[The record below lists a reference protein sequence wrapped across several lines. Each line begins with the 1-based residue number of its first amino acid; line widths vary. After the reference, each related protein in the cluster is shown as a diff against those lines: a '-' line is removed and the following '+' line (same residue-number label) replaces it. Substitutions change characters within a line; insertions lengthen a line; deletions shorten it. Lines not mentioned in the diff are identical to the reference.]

1 MATIL
6 DTLVAEIVFKGD
18 TKALDNVNQRLKQFS
33 TNLNAMGRK
42 FGLAGGAITAFS
54 GLSLKSF
61 AGFDDALTQ
70 SLAIMEDVSDA
81 IRKDMAK
88 AAKDVALTTRF
99 SAKDAAASYF
109 FLASAG
115 LDAKQSI
122 EALPQVAQ
130 FAQAGMFDMA
140 RATDLLTDAQ
150 SALGL
155 TVKDDV
161 AANMR
166 NMVRVS
172 DTLVAANQKAN
183 ATVQQFSEALT
194 NRAGAALRALGKDV
208 EEGVAVLAAY
218 ADQGEKGQ
226 RAGEQL
232 NIVLRDLQK
241 SALDNRSAF
250 DQAGVTV
257 FDASGEMA
265 NLGEII
271 GDLEDHLAGLSD
283 EQKRV
288 ALTTLGFQ
296 ERSLSSLVTLMGTS
310 DAIRDYE
317 AALRDATGTTQ
328 SVAEKQLQSLAAQFD
343 LLKSHVEVAM
353 INIGGA
359 IAPLV
364 ETLFGPLRAALSW
377 VSGLFESNNRFAR
390 IAAQGVAILGGG
402 LVVLSGVLF
411 GTALAVKGYAF
422 ALTTLK
428 IPQMIATL
436 WNSNF
441 ILSLRF
447 AAIAVTD
454 FAVRL
459 WTSGTAALGRFAT
472 SVRTNAI
479 PALSRFAA
487 TIWTSS
493 VGALKALAT
502 RLTMAGAAMLRFS
515 GRAMA
520 AGIAGVVAFAAS
532 IWTGAVP
539 ALAAFAAGVWA
550 TTVAMLANPVG
561 LIVLGI
567 AALIAALVL
576 LVKHWD
582 TVKRVV
588 RDFFDRYGN
597 YVLAALAVA
606 MPFIG
611 IPLLIARNWSR
622 IVGVVRGIW
631 GTIVGI
637 FRDHWAKI
645 LAVIFPA
652 VGIPILVAQ
661 EWDQIVGIVGGIWSR
676 VYDTVKGWIDA
687 IISFI
692 KEIPNMV
699 TEAVKDIPVVGQV
712 LDVAGGV
719 ADKAKGFLGGIGKV
733 FTGAEGGIVPGPL
746 GRPVPSIIHG
756 GEMVL
761 PVGASRVIAQMLEG
775 FRLGPA
781 ALPQAPH
788 YYGQMYRSSV
798 TNRTVNI
805 NMNEP
810 IVIHTQATDAKG
822 IAQELGEAF
831 QDQIRNVAYDHDGPV
846 ER

>member
-61 AGFDDALTQ
+61 AWFDDALTQ

-81 IRKDMAK
+81 MRKDMVK

-99 SAKDAAASYF
+99 SAKDTAASYF

-122 EALPQVAQ
+122 EALPLVAQ

-140 RATDLLTDAQ
+140 QATDLLTDAQ

-161 AANMR
+161 TVNMQ

-172 DTLVAANQKAN
+172 DTLVQANRQAN

-194 NRAGAALRALGKDV
+194 NRAGAALRDLGKDV

-283 EQKRV
+283 EQRRV

-310 DAIRDYE
+310 DAIREYE
-317 AALRDATGTTQ
+317 AALRNATGTTQ
-328 SVAEKQLQSLAAQFD
+328 LVAEKQLQSLAAKFD

-364 ETLFGPLRAALSW
+364 ETLFGPLSATLSW

-411 GTALAVKGYAF
+411 GTALAVRGYAF

-441 ILSLRF
+441 ILSLRL
-447 AAIAVTD
+447 AAIAVRK

-459 WTSGTAALGRFAT
+459 WTSGTEAFGRFKTAI
-472 SVRTNAI
+472 RTNVI

-487 TIWTSS
+487 TIWASTI
-493 VGALKALAT
+493 GALRALGR
-502 RLTMAGAAMLRFS
+502 RLAMASLTMLRFA
-515 GRAMA
+515 GRAIV
-520 AGIAGVVAFAAS
+520 AGIAGVAAFAAS
-532 IWTGAVP
+532 IWTAAVP

-561 LIVLGI
+561 LIVLAI
-567 AALIAALVL
+567 VALIAALVL

-588 RDFFDRYGN
+588 RDFFDRFGN
-597 YVLAALAVA
+597 YALAALAVVA
-606 MPFIG
+606 PFIAV
-611 IPLLIARNWSR
+611 PLLIAKNWSR
-622 IVGVVRGIW
+622 IV
-631 GTIVGI
+631 
-637 FRDHWAKI
+637 
-645 LAVIFPA
+645 
-652 VGIPILVAQ
+652 
-661 EWDQIVGIVGGIWSR
+661 EIVGGIWSR
-676 VYDTVKGWIDA
+676 VNDTMRGWIEA
-687 IISFI
+687 IIDFVRELPGRVLAI
-692 KEIPNMV
+692 
-699 TEAVKDIPVVGQV
+699 VKDIPGMIADAIR
-712 LDVAGGV
+712 DVPGLGAALEVFTWIAGKV
-719 ADKAKGFLGGIGKV
+719 GKV
-733 FTGAEGGIVPGPL
+733 FTGAEGGVVPGPL
-746 GRPVPSIIHG
+746 GRPGARHYPRRRDGAAPRGFQRPRLDAPRVPAWPRRIAASAAWLRPDVQ
-756 GEMVL
+756 VL
-761 PVGASRVIAQMLEG
+761 G
-775 FRLGPA
+775 
-781 ALPQAPH
+781 
-788 YYGQMYRSSV
+788 
-798 TNRTVNI
+798 
-805 NMNEP
+805 
-810 IVIHTQATDAKG
+810 
-822 IAQELGEAF
+822 
-831 QDQIRNVAYDHDGPV
+831 DQLDGKHQHK
-846 ER
+846 

>member
-42 FGLAGGAITAFS
+42 FVLAGGAITAFS
-54 GLSLKSF
+54 GLFLKSF
-61 AGFDDALTQ
+61 AGFDDALNQ

-81 IRKDMAK
+81 MRKDMAK

-130 FAQAGMFDMA
+130 FAQAGMFNMA
-140 RATDLLTDAQ
+140 QATDLLTDAQ

-155 TVKDDV
+155 TVRDDV

-183 ATVQQFSEALT
+183 ASVQQFSEALT

-250 DQAGVTV
+250 NQAGVTV

-364 ETLFGPLRAALSW
+364 ETLFGPLSATLIW

-411 GTALAVKGYAF
+411 GAALAVRGYAF

-428 IPQMIATL
+428 IPQMIATF

-441 ILSLRF
+441 MVSLRL
-447 AAIAVTD
+447 AAIA
-454 FAVRL
+454 AQGL
-459 WTSGTAALGRFAT
+459 
-472 SVRTNAI
+472 
-479 PALSRFAA
+479 AA

-493 VGALKALAT
+493 VAALRALAT
-502 RLTMAGAAMLRFS
+502 RLAMAGAAMLRFS
-515 GRAMA
+515 GRAIA
-520 AGIAGVVAFAAS
+520 AGIVGVTAFAAS

-567 AALIAALVL
+567 VGLIAALVL

-597 YVLAALAVA
+597 YVLAALAVVA
-606 MPFIG
+606 PFIAV
-611 IPLLIARNWSR
+611 PLLIAKNWSR
-622 IVGVVRGIW
+622 IV
-631 GTIVGI
+631 
-637 FRDHWAKI
+637 
-645 LAVIFPA
+645 
-652 VGIPILVAQ
+652 
-661 EWDQIVGIVGGIWSR
+661 EIVGGIWSR
-676 VYDTVKGWIDA
+676 VNDTVKGWIDA
-687 IISFI
+687 IIALI
-692 KEIPNMV
+692 KELPSRVRDAVKDIPNMV

-719 ADKAKGFLGGIGKV
+719 ADKAKGFLGGIGKAL
-733 FTGAEGGIVPGPL
+733 GLAEGGIVPGPL
-746 GRPVPSIIHG
+746 GRPLLATVHG

-798 TNRTVNI
+798 DNRSVTVNI
-805 NMNEP
+805 TEP
-810 IVIHTQATDAKG
+810 IVIQTQATDAKG
-822 IAQELGEAF
+822 IAQELGEAI

>member
-33 TNLNAMGRK
+33 TNLNAMGRQ

-54 GLSLKSF
+54 GLFLKTF
-61 AGFDDALTQ
+61 AGFDDALNQ
-70 SLAIMEDVSDA
+70 SLAIMGDVSDA
-81 IRKDMAK
+81 MRKNMAQ
-88 AAKDVALTTRF
+88 AAKDVARETRF
-99 SAKDAAASYF
+99 SAKDAAESYF

-140 RATDLLTDAQ
+140 QATDLLTDAQ

-155 TVKDDV
+155 TVRDDV

-353 INIGGA
+353 IDIGGA

-364 ETLFGPLRAALSW
+364 EPLFGPLRATLSW
-377 VSGLFESNNRFAR
+377 ISGLFESNNRFAR

-411 GTALAVKGYAF
+411 GTALAVRGYAF
-422 ALTTLK
+422 TLTSLK
-428 IPQMIATL
+428 FPQMIATL

-441 ILSLRF
+441 MVSLRL
-447 AAIAVTD
+447 AAISAK
-454 FAVRL
+454 
-459 WTSGTAALGRFAT
+459 G
-472 SVRTNAI
+472 
-479 PALSRFAA
+479 FAA

-493 VGALKALAT
+493 VGALKGLVTNLA
-502 RLTMAGAAMLRFS
+502 RASLGMLRFA
-515 GRAMA
+515 GRAIV
-520 AGIAGVVAFAAS
+520 AGISAVITFGAAIWASLIPPLIAATAAVVGF
-532 IWTGAVP
+532 TL
-539 ALAAFAAGVWA
+539 AL
-550 TTVAMLANPVG
+550 LANPVV
-561 LIVLGI
+561 LIVAAIIGAFVALGF
-567 AALIAALVL
+567 
-576 LVKHWD
+576 
-582 TVKRVV
+582 VV
-588 RDFFDRYGN
+588 YK
-597 YVLAALAVA
+597 
-606 MPFIG
+606 
-611 IPLLIARNWSR
+611 
-622 IVGVVRGIW
+622 
-631 GTIVGI
+631 
-637 FRDHWAKI
+637 FRR
-645 LAVIFPA
+645 
-652 VGIPILVAQ
+652 
-661 EWDQIVGIVGGIWSR
+661 QIVGALKDRLELGKGQLAAACRHPIRTRSASR
-676 VYDTVKGWIDA
+676 
-687 IISFI
+687 
-692 KEIPNMV
+692 
-699 TEAVKDIPVVGQV
+699 QV
-712 LDVAGGV
+712 SSSSSATILWARSCGSRTRSRPYSPPCETLSL
-719 ADKAKGFLGGIGKV
+719 GFGKV
-733 FTGAEGGIVPGPL
+733 LA
-746 GRPVPSIIHG
+746 R
-756 GEMVL
+756 
-761 PVGASRVIAQMLEG
+761 
-775 FRLGPA
+775 
-781 ALPQAPH
+781 ALRE
-788 YYGQMYRSSV
+788 RSEV
-798 TNRTVNI
+798 
-805 NMNEP
+805 
-810 IVIHTQATDAKG
+810 
-822 IAQELGEAF
+822 
-831 QDQIRNVAYDHDGPV
+831 
-846 ER
+846 

>member
-1 MATIL
+1 MATVI
-6 DTLVAEIVFKGD
+6 DTLVAQIVFKGD

-61 AGFDDALTQ
+61 AGFDDALNQ

-81 IRKDMAK
+81 MRKDMAQ

-140 RATDLLTDAQ
+140 QATDLLTDAQ

-155 TVKDDV
+155 TVRDDV
-161 AANMR
+161 AANMQ

-241 SALDNRSAF
+241 SVLGNRSAF

-296 ERSLSSLVTLMGTS
+296 ERSLSSLITLLGTS

-317 AALRDATGTTQ
+317 AALRDAAGTTQ
-328 SVAEKQLQSLAAQFD
+328 SVAEKQLQSLSAQFD

-353 INIGGA
+353 IGIGGA

-364 ETLFGPLRAALSW
+364 AFLFGPLSAALSW
-377 VSGLFESNNRFAR
+377 VSGLFESNNWFAR
-390 IAAQGVAILGGG
+390 IAAQGVAILGVGF
-402 LVVLSGVLF
+402 VVLSGVLF
-411 GTALAVKGYAF
+411 GAALAVRGYAF
-422 ALTTLK
+422 ALTSLK

-441 ILSLRF
+441 IASLRL
-447 AAIAVTD
+447 AAIT
-454 FAVRL
+454 VRKFV
-459 WTSGTAALGRFAT
+459 A
-472 SVRTNAI
+472 N
-479 PALSRFAA
+479 LSRARVA
-487 TIWTSS
+487 Q
-493 VGALKALAT
+493 L
-502 RLTMAGAAMLRFS
+502 AGAA
-515 GRAMA
+515 AT
-520 AGIAGVVAFAAS
+520 GIASAAT
-532 IWTGAVP
+532 WTFSA
-539 ALAAFAAGVWA
+539 AL
-550 TTVAMLANPVG
+550 LANP
-561 LIVLGI
+561 LTWIVLGI

-582 TVKRVV
+582 TVT
-588 RDFFDRYGN
+588 D
-597 YVLAALAVA
+597 ALWTAWSW
-606 MPFIG
+606 IKSNW
-611 IPLLIARNWSR
+611 PLLVGILLGPFG
-622 IVGVVRGIW
+622 IVGALVW
-631 GTIVGI
+631 K
-637 FRDHWAKI
+637 FR
-645 LAVIFPA
+645 
-652 VGIPILVAQ
+652 
-661 EWDQIVGIVGGIWSR
+661 DQIVGALGTAWSWMKDNWPLLLGILLGPFGIAAALIFKFRDDVVGAFVWIKDQVVAAWEAM
-676 VYDTVKGWIDA
+676 VQFIQDKFDQVKDLPGQLLDA
-687 IISFI
+687 IPGGGAI
-692 KEIPNMV
+692 KKASNWFF
-699 TEAVKDIPVVGQV
+699 GQE
-712 LDVAGGV
+712 GGV
-719 ADKAKGFLGGIGKV
+719 
-733 FTGAEGGIVPGPL
+733 VPGPT
-746 GRPVPSIIHG
+746 GQPVPAIVHG
-756 GEMVL
+756 GEWVL
-761 PVGASRVIAQMLEG
+761 PTDVTRFLEG
-775 FRLGPA
+775 LGGRTP
-781 ALPQAPH
+781 LPVDNVPIGYPNFPLAPSGGRTIVNH
-788 YYGQMYRSSV
+788 
-798 TNRTVNI
+798 TTVNLDNI
-805 NMNEP
+805 T
-810 IVIHTQATDAKG
+810 VH
-822 IAQELGEAF
+822 
-831 QDQIRNVAYDHDGPV
+831 V
-846 ER
+846 ERGDADEIAATVGQALRRELQNTVDDFDSTIAR

>member
-61 AGFDDALTQ
+61 AAFDDALTQ

-81 IRKDMAK
+81 MRKNMAK

-122 EALPQVAQ
+122 EALPLVAQ
-130 FAQAGMFDMA
+130 FAQAGMFNMA
-140 RATDLLTDAQ
+140 QATDLLTDAQ

-155 TVKDDV
+155 TVRDDV

-250 DQAGVTV
+250 NQAGVTV

-310 DAIRDYE
+310 DDIRDYE
-317 AALRDATGTTQ
+317 ATLRDATGTTQ

-364 ETLFGPLRAALSW
+364 ETLFGPLRATLSW

-411 GTALAVKGYAF
+411 GTALAVRGYAF

-428 IPQMIATL
+428 IPQMIATF

-441 ILSLRF
+441 ILSLRL
-447 AAIAVTD
+447 AAIAVRD

-487 TIWTSS
+487 TIWTSTIGALRALGRRLAMAS
-493 VGALKALAT
+493 LAVFRFALKAIVAGISGVIAFGVSLWASLIPPLIAATAAVVGFTLALLANPVVLIVAAIIGAFVALGFVVYKFRRQILGALKA
-502 RLTMAGAAMLRFS
+502 
-515 GRAMA
+515 
-520 AGIAGVVAFAAS
+520 
-532 IWTGAVP
+532 
-539 ALAAFAAGVWA
+539 VWSWA
-550 TTVAMLANPVG
+550 RQNWP
-561 LIVLGI
+561 
-567 AALIAALVL
+567 L
-576 LVKHWD
+576 LV
-582 TVKRVV
+582 
-588 RDFFDRYGN
+588 GI
-597 YVLAALAVA
+597 LLG
-606 MPFIG
+606 PF
-611 IPLLIARNWSR
+611 
-622 IVGVVRGIW
+622 
-631 GTIVGI
+631 
-637 FRDHWAKI
+637 
-645 LAVIFPA
+645 
-652 VGIPILVAQ
+652 
-661 EWDQIVGIVGGIWSR
+661 GIVGALVWKFRDQILGAFREVWDWLRDSPIFGPVIDGIQ
-676 VYDTVKGWIDA
+676 A
-687 IISFI
+687 IIDFVRELPGRVLAI
-692 KEIPNMV
+692 L
-699 TEAVKDIPVVGQV
+699 KDIPGM
-712 LDVAGGV
+712 V
-719 ADKAKGFLGGIGKV
+719 ADAIRDIPGLGAALEVFTRIAGKVGKVGKV
-733 FTGAEGGIVPGPL
+733 FTGAAGGVVPGPL
-746 GRPVPSIIHG
+746 GRPVPAIVHG

-761 PVGASRVIAQMLEG
+761 PTGLSQMLEG

-781 ALPQAPH
+781 ALPQAPLH
-788 YYGQMYRSSV
+788 YGQMYRSSV
-798 TNRTVNI
+798 VNRSVTVNI
-805 NMNEP
+805 TEP
-810 IVIHTQATDAKG
+810 IVIQTQATDAKG
-822 IAQELGEAF
+822 IAQELGEAI
-831 QDQIRNVAYDHDGPV
+831 QDQIRNIAYDHDGPV

>member
-70 SLAIMEDVSDA
+70 SLAIMEDVSDVM
-81 IRKDMAK
+81 RKDMAQ
-88 AAKDVALTTRF
+88 AAKDVARETRF
-99 SAKDAAASYF
+99 SAKDAAESYF

-140 RATDLLTDAQ
+140 QATDLLTDAQ

-161 AANMR
+161 TVNMQ

-172 DTLVAANQKAN
+172 DTLVQANRQAN

-241 SALDNRSAF
+241 SVLDNRSAF

-257 FDASGEMA
+257 FDAGGEMA

-296 ERSLSSLVTLMGTS
+296 EESLASLTTLLGTS

-343 LLKSHVEVAM
+343 LLRSDVEVTM
-353 INIGGA
+353 IGIGAA
-359 IAPLV
+359 ISPLV
-364 ETLFGPLRAALSW
+364 EALFGPLSATLSW

-411 GTALAVKGYAF
+411 GAALAVRGYSF

-428 IPQMIATL
+428 IRQMSAIL

-441 ILSLRF
+441 ILSLRL
-447 AAIAVTD
+447 AAIAVRD

-459 WTSGTAALGRFAT
+459 WTSGTAALRALGR
-472 SVRTNAI
+472 RLAI
-479 PALSRFAA
+479 ASL
-487 TIWTSS
+487 
-493 VGALKALAT
+493 
-502 RLTMAGAAMLRFS
+502 AMLRFA
-515 GRAMA
+515 GRAIV

-550 TTVAMLANPVG
+550 TTVAMLANP
-561 LIVLGI
+561 LTWIVLAIVG
-567 AALIAALVL
+567 LIAALVL

-588 RDFFDRYGN
+588 RDFFDRFGN
-597 YVLAALAVA
+597 YALAALAVVA
-606 MPFIG
+606 PFIAV
-611 IPLLIARNWSR
+611 PLLIAKNWSR
-622 IVGVVRGIW
+622 
-631 GTIVGI
+631 
-637 FRDHWAKI
+637 
-645 LAVIFPA
+645 
-652 VGIPILVAQ
+652 
-661 EWDQIVGIVGGIWSR
+661 IVGIVGGIWSR
-676 VYDTVKGWIDA
+676 VNDTVRGWIEA
-687 IISFI
+687 IIDFVRELPGRVVGI
-692 KEIPNMV
+692 L
-699 TEAVKDIPVVGQV
+699 KDIPRM
-712 LDVAGGV
+712 V
-719 ADKAKGFLGGIGKV
+719 ADAIRDIPGLGAALEV
-733 FTGAEGGIVPGPL
+733 FTGIAGKVKERFDKGGIVPGPL
-746 GRPVPSIIHG
+746 GRPLLATVHG

-810 IVIHTQATDAKG
+810 IVIQTQATDAKG
-822 IAQELGEAF
+822 IAQEIGEAME
-831 QDQIRNVAYDHDGPV
+831 DKIRNVAYDHDGPV

>member
-54 GLSLKSF
+54 GLFLKTF
-61 AGFDDALTQ
+61 AGFDDALNQ
-70 SLAIMEDVSDA
+70 SLAIMGDVSDA
-81 IRKDMAK
+81 MRKDMAQ
-88 AAKDVALTTRF
+88 AAKDVARETRF
-99 SAKDAAASYF
+99 SATDAAESYF

-140 RATDLLTDAQ
+140 QATDLLTDAQ

-155 TVKDDV
+155 TVRDDV

-241 SALDNRSAF
+241 SVLDNRSAF

-317 AALRDATGTTQ
+317 AALRDAAGTTQ

-343 LLKSHVEVAM
+343 LLKSDVEVTM
-353 INIGGA
+353 IGIGAA
-359 IAPLV
+359 ISPLV
-364 ETLFGPLRAALSW
+364 EALFGPLSAALSW

-411 GTALAVKGYAF
+411 GTALAVRGYAF

-428 IPQMIATL
+428 IPQMIATF

-441 ILSLRF
+441 MVSPRL
-447 AAIAVTD
+447 AAISAKD
-454 FAVRL
+454 
-459 WTSGTAALGRFAT
+459 
-472 SVRTNAI
+472 
-479 PALSRFAA
+479 FAA
-487 TIWTSS
+487 TIWASTIGALRALGRRLAMASLAMFRFATRAIVAGIS
-493 VGALKALAT
+493 AVITFGVAIWASLIPPLIAATAAVVGFTLALLANPIVLIVAAIIGAFVALGFVVYKFRRQILGALKAVWSWIKGNWPL
-502 RLTMAGAAMLRFS
+502 LVGILLGPFGIVGALVWKFRDQILGAFREVWDWLRESPIF
-515 GRAMA
+515 GPVIDGIQAIIDFVRELPGKVVGILKDIPGMVADA
-520 AGIAGVVAFAAS
+520 IRDIPGLGGAIKVFTGIAGK
-532 IWTGAVP
+532 
-539 ALAAFAAGVWA
+539 
-550 TTVAMLANPVG
+550 VG
-561 LIVLGI
+561 KL
-567 AALIAALVL
+567 
-576 LVKHWD
+576 
-582 TVKRVV
+582 
-588 RDFFDRYGN
+588 
-597 YVLAALAVA
+597 
-606 MPFIG
+606 
-611 IPLLIARNWSR
+611 
-622 IVGVVRGIW
+622 
-631 GTIVGI
+631 
-637 FRDHWAKI
+637 
-645 LAVIFPA
+645 
-652 VGIPILVAQ
+652 
-661 EWDQIVGIVGGIWSR
+661 
-676 VYDTVKGWIDA
+676 
-687 IISFI
+687 
-692 KEIPNMV
+692 
-699 TEAVKDIPVVGQV
+699 
-712 LDVAGGV
+712 
-719 ADKAKGFLGGIGKV
+719 
-733 FTGAEGGIVPGPL
+733 FTGAEGGVVPGPL
-746 GRPVPSIIHG
+746 GRPVPAIIHG

-761 PVGASRVIAQMLEG
+761 PPGASNVLAQMLEG

-781 ALPQAPH
+781 ASPQAPH

-822 IAQELGEAF
+822 IAQELGEAIE
-831 QDQIRNVAYDHDGPV
+831 DKIRNIAYDHDGPV

>member
-81 IRKDMAK
+81 MRKDMAK

-122 EALPQVAQ
+122 EALPLVAQ
-130 FAQAGMFDMA
+130 FAQAGMFNMA
-140 RATDLLTDAQ
+140 QATDLLTDAQ

-172 DTLVAANQKAN
+172 DTLVQANRQAN
-183 ATVQQFSEALT
+183 ASVQQFSEALT
-194 NRAGAALRALGKDV
+194 NRAGVALRALGKDV

-250 DQAGVTV
+250 NQAGVTV
-257 FDASGEMA
+257 FDTSGEMA

-288 ALTTLGFQ
+288 AFTTLGFQ
-296 ERSLSSLVTLMGTS
+296 EESLASLTTLLGTS

-317 AALRDATGTTQ
+317 AALRNATGTTQ
-328 SVAEKQLQSLAAQFD
+328 SVAEKQLQSLAAKFD

-364 ETLFGPLRAALSW
+364 EPLFGPLSAALSW

-411 GTALAVKGYAF
+411 GTALAVRGYSF

-428 IPQMIATL
+428 IRQMSAIL

-441 ILSLRF
+441 ILSLRL
-447 AAIAVTD
+447 AAIAVRD

-459 WTSGTAALGRFAT
+459 WTSGTASLGRFAT
-472 SVRTNAI
+472 AIHTNVI

-487 TIWTSS
+487 TIWTSTI
-493 VGALKALAT
+493 GALRALGR
-502 RLTMAGAAMLRFS
+502 RLAMASLAMLRFA
-515 GRAMA
+515 GRAIV

-550 TTVAMLANPVG
+550 TTVAMLANP
-561 LIVLGI
+561 LTWIVLAIVG
-567 AALIAALVL
+567 LIAALVL
-576 LVKHWD
+576 AVKHWD
-582 TVKRVV
+582 KIK
-588 RDFFDRYGN
+588 
-597 YVLAALAVA
+597 AVA
-606 MPFIG
+606 VGAIDTIRG
-611 IPLLIARNWSR
+611 AVQWAWNWIKGNWPLL
-622 IVGVVRGIW
+622 
-631 GTIVGI
+631 VGI
-637 FRDHWAKI
+637 LLGPF
-645 LAVIFPA
+645 
-652 VGIPILVAQ
+652 
-661 EWDQIVGIVGGIWSR
+661 GIVGALVWKFRDQILGAFREVWDWLRESPIFGPVIDGIQ
-676 VYDTVKGWIDA
+676 A
-687 IISFI
+687 IIDFVRELPGRVLGI
-692 KEIPNMV
+692 L
-699 TEAVKDIPVVGQV
+699 KDIPGM
-712 LDVAGGV
+712 V
-719 ADKAKGFLGGIGKV
+719 ADAIRDIPGLGTAINVLTGAAGKV
-733 FTGAEGGIVPGPL
+733 GKALGFAEGGIVPGPL
-746 GRPVPSIIHG
+746 GRPLLATVHG
-756 GEMVL
+756 GEMILPPSARQVL
-761 PVGASRVIAQMLEG
+761 LDMFEG
-775 FRLGPA
+775 FRLGPD
-781 ALPQAPH
+781 ALPQAPYH
-788 YYGQMYRSSV
+788 YGQMYRSSV
-798 TNRTVNI
+798 TNKSVTVHI
-805 NMNEP
+805 HEP
-810 IVIHTQATDAKG
+810 IVIHTEATDAKG
-822 IAQELGEAF
+822 IAEKLHEAIE
-831 QDQIRNVAYDHDGPV
+831 DKIRNVAYDHDGPV

>member
-6 DTLVAEIVFKGD
+6 DTLVAQIVFKGD

-61 AGFDDALTQ
+61 AGFDDAMTQ

-81 IRKDMAK
+81 MRKDMAK

-130 FAQAGMFDMA
+130 FAQAGMFNMA
-140 RATDLLTDAQ
+140 QATDLLTDAQ

-166 NMVRVS
+166 NMLRVS
-172 DTLVAANQKAN
+172 DTLVQANRQAN
-183 ATVQQFSEALT
+183 ASVQQFSEALT
-194 NRAGAALRALGKDV
+194 NRAGVALRALGKDV

-265 NLGEII
+265 NLADII
-271 GDLEDHLAGLSD
+271 GDLEDHLAGMSD
-283 EQKRV
+283 EQKRA
-288 ALTTLGFQ
+288 ALTALGFQ
-296 ERSLSSLVTLMGTS
+296 EQSLASLTTLLGTS
-310 DAIRDYE
+310 DAIREYE
-317 AALRDATGTTQ
+317 AELRNATGTTA

-364 ETLFGPLRAALSW
+364 EALFGPLSAALSW

-411 GTALAVKGYAF
+411 GTALAVRGYAF
-422 ALTTLK
+422 ALTNLK

-441 ILSLRF
+441 ILSLRM
-447 AAIAVTD
+447 AAIN
-454 FAVRL
+454 VRGFVASL
-459 WTSGTAALGRFAT
+459 SLAKVAL
-472 SVRTNAI
+472 
-479 PALSRFAA
+479 L
-487 TIWTSS
+487 
-493 VGALKALAT
+493 
-502 RLTMAGAAMLRFS
+502 AGAA
-515 GRAMA
+515 AT
-520 AGIAGVVAFAAS
+520 GIATVA
-532 IWTGAVP
+532 T
-539 ALAAFAAGVWA
+539 AAFGVALTIA
-550 TTVAMLANPVG
+550 TGPIG
-561 LIVLGI
+561 LIILGI
-567 AALIAALVL
+567 AALIAGIVL

-582 TVKRVV
+582 TVKDALKTVWNFV
-588 RDFFDRYGN
+588 KGN
-597 YVLAALAVA
+597 WQEIAGLLLLPILG
-606 MPFIG
+606 PFA
-611 IPLLIARNWSR
+611 LIATNAFGLRDKL
-622 IVGVVRGIW
+622 IGVFKGIW
-631 GTIVGI
+631 NW
-637 FRDHWAKI
+637 FRDSPVFGPLIDGATQAIEMIKTLLDWTGKI
-645 LAVIFPA
+645 EGAFSWVKSKLGFGEDEGDPNAPSF
-652 VGIPILVAQ
+652 GR
-661 EWDQIVGIVGGIWSR
+661 GG
-676 VYDTVKGWIDA
+676 
-687 IISFI
+687 
-692 KEIPNMV
+692 M
-699 TEAVKDIPVVGQV
+699 
-712 LDVAGGV
+712 
-719 ADKAKGFLGGIGKV
+719 
-733 FTGAEGGIVPGPL
+733 VPGPT
-746 GRPVPSIIHG
+746 GRPLAAVVHG
-756 GEMVL
+756 GEMIL
-761 PVGASRVIAQMLEG
+761 PPDVARVMSNLM
-775 FRLGPA
+775 RGPA
-781 ALPQAPH
+781 STPSALYPVPALAGPSYSTQTMSKA
-788 YYGQMYRSSV
+788 SEI
-798 TNRTVNI
+798 NI
-805 NMNEP
+805 EFSGD
-810 IVIHTQATDAKG
+810 IVINAPQGSDPHEIARIVNEEIGERFRDVVHNFDDG
-822 IAQELGEAF
+822 IL
-831 QDQIRNVAYDHDGPV
+831 R
-846 ER
+846 

>member
-70 SLAIMEDVSDA
+70 SLAIMEDVSDVM
-81 IRKDMAK
+81 RKNMAK
-88 AAKDVALTTRF
+88 AAKDVARETRF
-99 SAKDAAASYF
+99 SAKDAAESYF

-115 LDAKQSI
+115 LNAKQSI

-130 FAQAGMFDMA
+130 FAQAGMFNMA
-140 RATDLLTDAQ
+140 QATDLLTDAQ

-155 TVKDDV
+155 TVRDDV

-183 ATVQQFSEALT
+183 ASVQQFSEALT

-241 SALDNRSAF
+241 SALDNRAAF
-250 DQAGVTV
+250 DRAGVTV
-257 FDASGEMA
+257 FDTSGEMA

-353 INIGGA
+353 IDIGGA

-364 ETLFGPLRAALSW
+364 EPLFGPLSATLSW
-377 VSGLFESNNRFAR
+377 VSGLFEENNRFAR
-390 IAAQGVAILGGG
+390 IAVQGVAILGGG

-411 GTALAVKGYAF
+411 GTALAVRGYAF
-422 ALTTLK
+422 ALTSLK
-428 IPQMIATL
+428 IPQMIATF

-441 ILSLRF
+441 MVSLRM
-447 AAIAVTD
+447 AAI
-454 FAVRL
+454 
-459 WTSGTAALGRFAT
+459 SAT
-472 SVRTNAI
+472 G
-479 PALSRFAA
+479 FAA
-487 TIWTSS
+487 TIWTSTIT
-493 VGALKALAT
+493 ALSALGR
-502 RLTMAGAAMLRFS
+502 RLAMASLAMLRFA
-515 GRAMA
+515 GRAIV

-561 LIVLGI
+561 LIILAIVG
-567 AALIAALVL
+567 LIAALVL

-588 RDFFDRYGN
+588 RDFFDRFGN
-597 YVLAALAVA
+597 YALAALAVVA
-606 MPFIG
+606 PFIAV
-611 IPLLIARNWSR
+611 PLLIAKNWSR
-622 IVGVVRGIW
+622 IV
-631 GTIVGI
+631 
-637 FRDHWAKI
+637 
-645 LAVIFPA
+645 
-652 VGIPILVAQ
+652 
-661 EWDQIVGIVGGIWSR
+661 EIVGGIWSR
-676 VYDTVKGWIDA
+676 VNDTVKGWIDA
-687 IISFI
+687 IIALI
-692 KEIPNMV
+692 KELPSRVRDAVKDIPNMV
-699 TEAVKDIPVVGQV
+699 KDAVKDIPVVGQV
-712 LDVAGGV
+712 LDAAGGV
-719 ADKAKGFLGGIGKV
+719 VDKAKGFLGGIGKV

-746 GRPVPSIIHG
+746 GRPVPAIVHG

-798 TNRTVNI
+798 TNKSFTVNI
-805 NMNEP
+805 TEP

-822 IAQELGEAF
+822 IAQELHEAIE
-831 QDQIRNVAYDHDGPV
+831 DKIRNVAYDHDGPV

>member
-70 SLAIMEDVSDA
+70 SLAIMEDVSDVM
-81 IRKDMAK
+81 RKKMAQ
-88 AAKDVALTTRF
+88 AAKDVARETRF
-99 SAKDAAASYF
+99 SAKDAAESYF

-115 LDAKQSI
+115 LNAKQSI

-130 FAQAGMFDMA
+130 FAQAGMFNMA
-140 RATDLLTDAQ
+140 QATDLLTDAQ

-155 TVKDDV
+155 TVRDDV

-183 ATVQQFSEALT
+183 ASVQQFSEALT

-241 SALDNRSAF
+241 SALDNRAAF
-250 DQAGVTV
+250 DRAGVTV
-257 FDASGEMA
+257 FDTSGEMA

-353 INIGGA
+353 IDIGGA

-364 ETLFGPLRAALSW
+364 EPLFGPLSATLSW
-377 VSGLFESNNRFAR
+377 VSGLFEENNRFAR
-390 IAAQGVAILGGG
+390 IAVQGVAILGGG

-411 GTALAVKGYAF
+411 GTALAVRGYAF
-422 ALTTLK
+422 ALTSLK
-428 IPQMIATL
+428 IPQMIATF

-441 ILSLRF
+441 MVSLRM
-447 AAIAVTD
+447 AAI
-454 FAVRL
+454 
-459 WTSGTAALGRFAT
+459 SAT
-472 SVRTNAI
+472 S
-479 PALSRFAA
+479 FAA
-487 TIWTSS
+487 TIWTSTIT
-493 VGALKALAT
+493 ALSALGR
-502 RLTMAGAAMLRFS
+502 RLAMASLAMLRFS
-515 GRAMA
+515 GRAIA

-561 LIVLGI
+561 LIVLAIVG
-567 AALIAALVL
+567 LIAALVL
-576 LVKHWD
+576 AVKHWD
-582 TVKRVV
+582 KIK
-588 RDFFDRYGN
+588 
-597 YVLAALAVA
+597 AVA
-606 MPFIG
+606 VGAIDAIRG
-611 IPLLIARNWSR
+611 AVQWAWNWIKGNWPLL
-622 IVGVVRGIW
+622 
-631 GTIVGI
+631 VGI
-637 FRDHWAKI
+637 LLGPF
-645 LAVIFPA
+645 
-652 VGIPILVAQ
+652 
-661 EWDQIVGIVGGIWSR
+661 GIVGALIWKFRDQILGAFREVWDWLRDSPIFGPVIDGIQ
-676 VYDTVKGWIDA
+676 A
-687 IISFI
+687 IIDFVRELPGRVLGI
-692 KEIPNMV
+692 L
-699 TEAVKDIPVVGQV
+699 KDIPGM
-712 LDVAGGV
+712 V
-719 ADKAKGFLGGIGKV
+719 ADAIRDIPGLGTAINVLTGAAGKV
-733 FTGAEGGIVPGPL
+733 WGALRLAEGGIVPGPL
-746 GRPVPSIIHG
+746 GRPVPAIVHG

-781 ALPQAPH
+781 ALPQAPYH
-788 YYGQMYRSSV
+788 YGQMYRSSV
-798 TNRTVNI
+798 VNRSVTV

-810 IVIHTQATDAKG
+810 IVIQTQATDAKG
-822 IAQELGEAF
+822 IAQELREEIE
-831 QDQIRNVAYDHDGPV
+831 DQIRNIAYDHDGPV

>member
-70 SLAIMEDVSDA
+70 SLAIMEDVPDVM
-81 IRKDMAK
+81 RKDMVQ
-88 AAKDVALTTRF
+88 AAKDVARETRF
-99 SAKDAAASYF
+99 SAKDAAESYF

-140 RATDLLTDAQ
+140 QATDLLTDAQ

-161 AANMR
+161 TVNMQ

-172 DTLVAANQKAN
+172 DTLVQANRQAN

-241 SALDNRSAF
+241 SVLDNRSAF

-257 FDASGEMA
+257 FDAGGEMA

-296 ERSLSSLVTLMGTS
+296 EESLASLTTLLGTS

-317 AALRDATGTTQ
+317 TALRDATGTTQ
-328 SVAEKQLQSLAAQFD
+328 SVAGKQLQSLAAQFD
-343 LLKSHVEVAM
+343 LLRSDVEVTM
-353 INIGGA
+353 IGIGAA
-359 IAPLV
+359 ISPV
-364 ETLFGPLRAALSW
+364 EALFGPLSATLSW

-411 GTALAVKGYAF
+411 GAALAVRGYSF

-428 IPQMIATL
+428 IRQMIAIL

-441 ILSLRF
+441 ILSLRL
-447 AAIAVTD
+447 AAIAVRD

-459 WTSGTAALGRFAT
+459 WTSGTAALRALGR
-472 SVRTNAI
+472 R
-479 PALSRFAA
+479 
-487 TIWTSS
+487 
-493 VGALKALAT
+493 LA
-502 RLTMAGAAMLRFS
+502 MASLAMLRFA
-515 GRAMA
+515 GRAIV
-520 AGIAGVVAFAAS
+520 AGISAVITFGAAIWASLIPPLIAATAAVVGFT
-532 IWTGAVP
+532 I
-539 ALAAFAAGVWA
+539 AL
-550 TTVAMLANPVG
+550 LANPIVLLVAGIIAAFVALGFIVYKFRRQIVGALQTAWSWIRSNWPLLASILLGPFGIVIAAVWKFRDQIIGAFVSIKDGIIEAWRAAVDFVLAQFQRIKDIPGVG
-561 LIVLGI
+561 LALDAVSRARDLIPGFAQGGI
-567 AALIAALVL
+567 AA
-576 LVKHWD
+576 
-582 TVKRVV
+582 
-588 RDFFDRYGN
+588 G
-597 YVLAALAVA
+597 
-606 MPFIG
+606 
-611 IPLLIARNWSR
+611 
-622 IVGVVRGIW
+622 
-631 GTIVGI
+631 
-637 FRDHWAKI
+637 
-645 LAVIFPA
+645 A
-652 VGIPILVAQ
+652 VGKAREILHYAQ
-661 EWDQIVGIVGGIWSR
+661 
-676 VYDTVKGWIDA
+676 
-687 IISFI
+687 
-692 KEIPNMV
+692 
-699 TEAVKDIPVVGQV
+699 
-712 LDVAGGV
+712 GGV
-719 ADKAKGFLGGIGKV
+719 
-733 FTGAEGGIVPGPL
+733 VPGPL
-746 GRPVPSIIHG
+746 GRPVLSLVHG

-761 PVGASRVIAQMLEG
+761 PPAVGQMLEG
-775 FRLGPA
+775 FRLGA
-781 ALPQAPH
+781 ADLPTAPP
-788 YYGQMYRSSV
+788 GAAQMYRQSSV
-798 TNRTVNI
+798 DNRRVEINGPIIIQTN
-805 NMNEP
+805 
-810 IVIHTQATDAKG
+810 ATNARE
-822 IAQELGEAF
+822 IAQELRQEI
-831 QDQIRNVAYDHDGPV
+831 QDHIRNIAYDHDGPID
-846 ER
+846 R

>member
-70 SLAIMEDVSDA
+70 SLAIMEDVSDVM
-81 IRKDMAK
+81 RKKMAQ
-88 AAKDVALTTRF
+88 AAKDVARETRF
-99 SAKDAAASYF
+99 SAKDAAESYF

-140 RATDLLTDAQ
+140 QATDLLTDAQ

-155 TVKDDV
+155 TVRDDV

-328 SVAEKQLQSLAAQFD
+328 SVAEKQLQSLAAHFD
-343 LLKSHVEVAM
+343 LLKSHAEVAM
-353 INIGGA
+353 IDIGGA

-364 ETLFGPLRAALSW
+364 EPLFGPLSATLSW

-390 IAAQGVAILGGG
+390 IAAQGVAILGAG

-411 GTALAVKGYAF
+411 GAALAVRGYAF
-422 ALTTLK
+422 ALTSLK

-441 ILSLRF
+441 ILSLRL
-447 AAIAVTD
+447 AAINVHGFVA
-454 FAVRL
+454 
-459 WTSGTAALGRFAT
+459 SQ
-472 SVRTNAI
+472 I
-479 PALSRFAA
+479 
-487 TIWTSS
+487 
-493 VGALKALAT
+493 LAT
-502 RLTMAGAAMLRFS
+502 LWNSNFVVSLRLAAINVRAYVASLSLATLWNSNFVVSLRLAAINVRSFVASLSLAKVAQLAGAA
-515 GRAMA
+515 AT
-520 AGIAGVVAFAAS
+520 GIASAATWAFNAA
-532 IWTGAVP
+532 
-539 ALAAFAAGVWA
+539 L
-550 TTVAMLANPVG
+550 LANP
-561 LIVLGI
+561 LTWIVLGI
-567 AALIAALVL
+567 VALIAALVL

-622 IVGVVRGIW
+622 IVGVVRGVW
-631 GTIVGI
+631 DSVVGI

-652 VGIPILVAQ
+652 VGLPILIAQ
-661 EWDQIVGIVGGIWSR
+661 EWDQIVGFVGDIWSR
-676 VYDTVKGWIDA
+676 VYDTVKGWIEA

-692 KEIPNMV
+692 REIPSKVREAVKDIPNMV
-699 TEAVKDIPVVGQV
+699 TDAVKDIPVVGQV

-719 ADKAKGFLGGIGKV
+719 ADKAKGLLGGIGNAL
-733 FTGAEGGIVPGPL
+733 GLAEGGIVPGPM
-746 GRPVPSIIHG
+746 GRPLLATVHG

-761 PVGASRVIAQMLEG
+761 PVGASKVIAQMLEG

-798 TNRTVNI
+798 VNKSVTVHI
-805 NMNEP
+805 HEP
-810 IVIHTQATDAKG
+810 IVIHTEATDAKG
-822 IAQELGEAF
+822 IAQELHEAIE
-831 QDQIRNVAYDHDGPV
+831 DKIRNVAYDHDGPV

>member
-54 GLSLKSF
+54 GLFLKTF
-61 AGFDDALTQ
+61 AGFDDALNQ
-70 SLAIMEDVSDA
+70 SLAIMGDVSDA
-81 IRKDMAK
+81 MRKDMAQ
-88 AAKDVALTTRF
+88 AAKDVARETRF
-99 SAKDAAASYF
+99 NATDAAESYF

-140 RATDLLTDAQ
+140 QATDLLTDAQ

-155 TVKDDV
+155 TVRDDV

-241 SALDNRSAF
+241 SVLDNRSAF

-317 AALRDATGTTQ
+317 AALRDAAGTTQ

-343 LLKSHVEVAM
+343 LLKSDVEVTM
-353 INIGGA
+353 IGIGAA
-359 IAPLV
+359 ISPLV
-364 ETLFGPLRAALSW
+364 EALFGPLSAALSW

-411 GTALAVKGYAF
+411 GTALAVRGYAF

-428 IPQMIATL
+428 IPQMIATF

-441 ILSLRF
+441 ILSLRL
-447 AAIAVTD
+447 AAIAVRD

-459 WTSGTAALGRFAT
+459 WTSGTAALGRFKTAI
-472 SVRTNAI
+472 RTNVI

-487 TIWTSS
+487 TIWASTI
-493 VGALKALAT
+493 GALRALGR
-502 RLTMAGAAMLRFS
+502 RLAMASLAMLRFA
-515 GRAMA
+515 GRAIV
-520 AGIAGVVAFAAS
+520 AGIAGVAAFAAS

-567 AALIAALVL
+567 VGLIAALVL

-597 YVLAALAVA
+597 YVLAALAVVA
-606 MPFIG
+606 PFIAV
-611 IPLLIARNWSR
+611 PLLIAKNWSR
-622 IVGVVRGIW
+622 IV
-631 GTIVGI
+631 
-637 FRDHWAKI
+637 
-645 LAVIFPA
+645 
-652 VGIPILVAQ
+652 
-661 EWDQIVGIVGGIWSR
+661 EIVGGIWSR
-676 VYDTVKGWIDA
+676 VNDTVRGWIEA
-687 IISFI
+687 IIDFVRELPRRVLAI
-692 KEIPNMV
+692 L
-699 TEAVKDIPVVGQV
+699 KDIPRM
-712 LDVAGGV
+712 V
-719 ADKAKGFLGGIGKV
+719 ADAIRDIPGLGGAIKV
-733 FTGAEGGIVPGPL
+733 FTEIADRIPFAKGGIVPGPL
-746 GRPVPSIIHG
+746 GRPLLATVHG

-761 PVGASRVIAQMLEG
+761 PVGASRVIAQMLKG
-775 FRLGPA
+775 FQLGPA
-781 ALPQAPH
+781 ALPQAPPG
-788 YYGQMYRSSV
+788 YGQMYRSSV
-798 TNRTVNI
+798 TNRTVHI

-810 IVIHTQATDAKG
+810 IVIQTQATDAKG
-822 IAQELGEAF
+822 IAQELREVI

>member
-18 TKALDNVNQRLKQFS
+18 TKALDNVNQRLKQLS

-42 FGLAGGAITAFS
+42 FALAGGAITTFS
-54 GLSLKSF
+54 GLFLKSF
-61 AGFDDALTQ
+61 AGFDDAMTQ

-81 IRKDMAK
+81 MRKDMAK

-122 EALPQVAQ
+122 EALPLVAQ

-140 RATDLLTDAQ
+140 QATDLLTDAQ

-183 ATVQQFSEALT
+183 ASVQQFSEALT
-194 NRAGAALRALGKDV
+194 NRAGAALRDLGKDV

-218 ADQGEKGQ
+218 AQQGEKGQ

-241 SALDNRSAF
+241 SVLDNRSAF

-283 EQKRV
+283 EQRRV

-296 ERSLSSLVTLMGTS
+296 ERSLSALVTLMGTS

-364 ETLFGPLRAALSW
+364 ETLFGPLSAALSW

-441 ILSLRF
+441 MVSLRR
-447 AAIAVTD
+447 AAISAKD
-454 FAVRL
+454 
-459 WTSGTAALGRFAT
+459 
-472 SVRTNAI
+472 
-479 PALSRFAA
+479 FAA
-487 TIWTSS
+487 TIWASTI
-493 VGALKALAT
+493 GALRAMGRRLA
-502 RLTMAGAAMLRFS
+502 MASLAMLRFAT
-515 GRAMA
+515 RAIV
-520 AGIAGVVAFAAS
+520 AGISGVIAFGVAIWASLIPPLIAATAAVVAFT
-532 IWTGAVP
+532 I
-539 ALAAFAAGVWA
+539 AL
-550 TTVAMLANPVG
+550 LANPVV
-561 LIVLGI
+561 LIVAAIIGAFVALGFVVYKFRRQILGALKTALAWVKGNWPLLVGILFGPFGI
-567 AALIAALVL
+567 AAGLIFKFRDDIVGAIMWI
-576 LVKHWD
+576 KD
-582 TVKRVV
+582 RVTSIFTSL
-588 RDFFDRYGN
+588 RDFVVGIWDGLGAAIGGAFSGVINAVISGLNKALDAASSFVEAIKGALDKAPFGN
-597 YVLAALAVA
+597 PLGDFLLGVA
-606 MPFIG
+606 SKLRAG
-611 IPLLIARNWSR
+611 IPN
-622 IVGVVRGIW
+622 
-631 GTIVGI
+631 
-637 FRDHWAKI
+637 F
-645 LAVIFPA
+645 
-652 VGIPILVAQ
+652 
-661 EWDQIVGIVGGIWSR
+661 
-676 VYDTVKGWIDA
+676 A
-687 IISFI
+687 I
-692 KEIPNMV
+692 
-699 TEAVKDIPVVGQV
+699 
-712 LDVAGGV
+712 
-719 ADKAKGFLGGIGKV
+719 
-733 FTGAEGGIVPGPL
+733 GGIVPGPL
-746 GRPVPSIIHG
+746 GRPLLATVHG

-761 PVGASRVIAQMLEG
+761 PPGASNVLAQMLEG

-781 ALPQAPH
+781 ALPQAPYH
-788 YYGQMYRSSV
+788 YGQMYRSSV
-798 TNRTVNI
+798 TNKSVTVHI
-805 NMNEP
+805 HEP
-810 IVIHTQATDAKG
+810 IVIHTEATDAKG
-822 IAQELGEAF
+822 IAQELHEEI
-831 QDQIRNVAYDHDGPV
+831 QDQIRNIAYDHDGPV

>member
-42 FGLAGGAITAFS
+42 FGLAGGTITAFS

-70 SLAIMEDVSDA
+70 SLAIMEDVSDVM
-81 IRKDMAK
+81 RKKMAQ
-88 AAKDVALTTRF
+88 AAKDVARETRF
-99 SAKDAAASYF
+99 SAKDAAESYF

-122 EALPQVAQ
+122 EALPLVAQ

-140 RATDLLTDAQ
+140 QATDLLTDAQ

-155 TVKDDV
+155 TVRDDV

-183 ATVQQFSEALT
+183 ASVQQFSEALT

-241 SALDNRSAF
+241 SALNNRSAF

-257 FDASGEMA
+257 FDTSGEMA

-310 DAIRDYE
+310 DVIRDYE

-353 INIGGA
+353 IDIGGA

-364 ETLFGPLRAALSW
+364 EPLFGPLSAALSW
-377 VSGLFESNNRFAR
+377 VSGLFEENNRFAR

-411 GTALAVKGYAF
+411 GAALAVRGYSF

-428 IPQMIATL
+428 IRQRLATF

-441 ILSLRF
+441 MVSLRL
-447 AAIAVTD
+447 AAISAK
-454 FAVRL
+454 
-459 WTSGTAALGRFAT
+459 G
-472 SVRTNAI
+472 
-479 PALSRFAA
+479 FAA

-502 RLTMAGAAMLRFS
+502 RLAIASLATLRFA
-515 GRAMA
+515 GRAIV

-550 TTVAMLANPVG
+550 TTVAMLANP
-561 LIVLGI
+561 LTWIVLGI
-567 AALIAALVL
+567 VALIAAVVL
-576 LVKHWD
+576 AVKHWD
-582 TVKRVV
+582 KIK
-588 RDFFDRYGN
+588 
-597 YVLAALAVA
+597 AVA
-606 MPFIG
+606 VGAIDAIRG
-611 IPLLIARNWSR
+611 AVQWAWNWIKGNWPLL
-622 IVGVVRGIW
+622 
-631 GTIVGI
+631 VGI
-637 FRDHWAKI
+637 LLGPF
-645 LAVIFPA
+645 
-652 VGIPILVAQ
+652 
-661 EWDQIVGIVGGIWSR
+661 GIVGALIWKFRDQILGAFREVWDWLRESPIFGPVIDGIQ
-676 VYDTVKGWIDA
+676 A
-687 IISFI
+687 IIDFVRELPGRVVGI
-692 KEIPNMV
+692 L
-699 TEAVKDIPVVGQV
+699 KDIPGM
-712 LDVAGGV
+712 V
-719 ADKAKGFLGGIGKV
+719 ADAIRDIPGLGAALEV
-733 FTGAEGGIVPGPL
+733 FTGIAGKVKERFDKGGIVPGPL
-746 GRPVPSIIHG
+746 GRPLLATVHG

-822 IAQELGEAF
+822 IAEKLHEAIE
-831 QDQIRNVAYDHDGPV
+831 DKIRNVAYDHDGPV

>member
-70 SLAIMEDVSDA
+70 SLAIMEDVSDVM
-81 IRKDMAK
+81 RKKMAQ
-88 AAKDVALTTRF
+88 AAKDVARETRF
-99 SAKDAAASYF
+99 SAKDAAESYF

-122 EALPQVAQ
+122 EALPLVAQ

-140 RATDLLTDAQ
+140 QATDLLTDAQ

-155 TVKDDV
+155 TVRDDV

-241 SALDNRSAF
+241 SALDNRAAF
-250 DQAGVTV
+250 DRAGVTV
-257 FDASGEMA
+257 FDTSGEMA

-353 INIGGA
+353 IDIGGA

-364 ETLFGPLRAALSW
+364 EPLFGPLSATLSW
-377 VSGLFESNNRFAR
+377 VSGLFEENNRFAR
-390 IAAQGVAILGGG
+390 IAAQGVAILGAG

-411 GTALAVKGYAF
+411 GAALAVRGYAF
-422 ALTTLK
+422 ALTSLK

-441 ILSLRF
+441 ILSLRL
-447 AAIAVTD
+447 AAINVHGFVASQILATLWNSN
-454 FAVRL
+454 FAVSIRL
-459 WTSGTAALGRFAT
+459 AAIN
-472 SVRTNAI
+472 VRSFVAS
-479 PALSRFAA
+479 LS
-487 TIWTSS
+487 
-493 VGALKALAT
+493 LAKVAQ
-502 RLTMAGAAMLRFS
+502 LAGAA
-515 GRAMA
+515 AT
-520 AGIAGVVAFAAS
+520 GIASAATWAFNAA
-532 IWTGAVP
+532 
-539 ALAAFAAGVWA
+539 L
-550 TTVAMLANPVG
+550 LANP
-561 LIVLGI
+561 LTWIVLGI
-567 AALIAALVL
+567 VALIAALVL

-622 IVGVVRGIW
+622 IVGVVRGVW
-631 GTIVGI
+631 DSVVGI

-652 VGIPILVAQ
+652 VGLPILIAQ
-661 EWDQIVGIVGGIWSR
+661 EWDQIVGFVGDIWNR
-676 VYDTVKGWIDA
+676 VYDTVKGWIEA

-692 KEIPNMV
+692 REIPSKVREAVKDIPNMV
-699 TEAVKDIPVVGQV
+699 TDAVKDIPVVGQV

-719 ADKAKGFLGGIGKV
+719 ADKAKGLLGGIGKALG
-733 FTGAEGGIVPGPL
+733 FAEGGIVPGPL
-746 GRPVPSIIHG
+746 GRPLLATVHG

-761 PVGASRVIAQMLEG
+761 PVGASRVIAQMFEG

-781 ALPQAPH
+781 ALPQAPYH
-788 YYGQMYRSSV
+788 YGQMYRSSV

-805 NMNEP
+805 NITEP
-810 IVIHTQATDAKG
+810 IVIQTQATDAKG
-822 IAQELGEAF
+822 IAQELGEAI